1 MTDEPAPVGD
11 ESCSSNVQRVGRK
24 NVVKSSRIATAVK
37 EAERKSALEGIQ
49 IPSVGFTTES
59 RVKHIEMCSVPR
71 LAVKNTNH

>member
-49 IPSVGFTTES
+49 IPSGGFITES
-59 RVKHIEMCSVPR
+59 RVKHFEMCSAPHFSG
-71 LAVKNTNH
+71 KSTHH